1 MKKNKKQ
8 NTVVTPSDSVVIPS
22 GVEESLKNE
31 VLSLN
36 EKLARTL
43 ADYQNQEKRHQSQR
57 SQIVK
62 LANESLIYQ
71 LLPILDDLERAQ
83 THLKD
88 QGLGHVIKQ
97 FFKTLDNEGVK
108 VVDPIGFDFDPLT
121 MDCAEAVDGPKNKVV
136 KTVLKGYTYAD
147 KTLRPAKVEVG
158 NGTTPSVIPDPS
170 VIPAEAGIH

>member
-1 MKKNKKQ
+1 MKKIKKQ
-8 NTVVTPSDSVVIPS
+8 NTVVIPTDEVVIPS
-22 GVEESLKNE
+22 AVEESLKNE

-36 EKLARTL
+36 EKLVRTL

-57 SQIVK
+57 SQIIK

-83 THLKD
+83 AHLND

-97 FFKTLDNEGVK
+97 FIKTLDEEGVK
-108 VVDPIGFDFDPLT
+108 VVDPIGLDFDPIT
-121 MDCAEAVDGPKNKVV
+121 MDCAEVVEGPKEKVV
-136 KTVLKGYTYAD
+136 KTILKGFTYAD

-158 NGTTPSVIPDPS
+158 NGEPSIPSHSRGGGNP
-170 VIPAEAGIH
+170 